1 MSYGKAVEEVWAWRE
16 ALAKEIEDMTP
27 EQQRE
32 HLNSKADAAIKK
44 YGIKVKT
51 LPKFSVTNRHATRTL
66 TTAKHGS
73 R

>member
-1 MSYGKAVEEVWAWRE
+1 MNYGKAVEEVWAWRE

-44 YGIKVKT
+44 YGIKVKL
-51 LPKFSVTNRHATRTL
+51 LPKFSGTNRRPMRNLTVKTR
-66 TTAKHGS
+66 
-73 R
+73 